1 MLRVSICDDDVATL
15 SQLEELVR
23 QYLDPGELCLATYS
37 GYGEFLTTRQYV
49 DLLFMDIDLGD
60 GCGIELAK
68 EVKKTDSGTCV
79 IFVTA
84 HPEYVEESFEVE
96 PVYFLVKPIRPD
108 SFRRAMDR
116 AMERLVAERQKSRLT
131 VTFQNRVSAVA
142 LRDISYIEFSV
153 RSATIHAGTRVLR
166 TYEKLSSLQQRVDS
180 RQAELEA
187 FEASQAQQFA
197 HYQQTA
203 AHLHQVR
210 LVRHDIYNYIQAAL
224 YLSRDGTPQSREKA
238 MHLIEQVYTALDSQE
253 DSHEL

>member
-108 SFRRAMDR
+108 SFRRAM
-116 AMERLVAERQKSRLT
+116 ERLAAERQKSRLT

-180 RQAELEA
+180 RFIQCHKSYLVNMDYVIGFQGNTLELCGGVEIPV
-187 FEASQAQQFA
+187 S
-197 HYQQTA
+197 
-203 AHLHQVR
+203 
-210 LVRHDIYNYIQAAL
+210 
-224 YLSRDGTPQSREKA
+224 QSRAKVTRETLLH
-238 MHLIEQVYTALDSQE
+238 HLTRGIS
-253 DSHEL
+253 

>member
-108 SFRRAMDR
+108 SFHRAMDR
-116 AMERLVAERQKSRLT
+116 AMERLAAERQESRLT

-180 RQAELEA
+180 RFIQCHKSYLVNMDYVIGFQGNALELCGGVEIPV
-187 FEASQAQQFA
+187 S
-197 HYQQTA
+197 
-203 AHLHQVR
+203 
-210 LVRHDIYNYIQAAL
+210 
-224 YLSRDGTPQSREKA
+224 QSRAKVTRETLLH
-238 MHLIEQVYTALDSQE
+238 HLTRGIS
-253 DSHEL
+253 

>member
-49 DLLFMDIDLGD
+49 DLLFMDIDLGA

-180 RQAELEA
+180 RFIQCHKSYLVNMDYVIGFQGNTLELCGGVEIPV
-187 FEASQAQQFA
+187 S
-197 HYQQTA
+197 
-203 AHLHQVR
+203 
-210 LVRHDIYNYIQAAL
+210 
-224 YLSRDGTPQSREKA
+224 QSRAKVTRETLLH
-238 MHLIEQVYTALDSQE
+238 HLTRGIS
-253 DSHEL
+253 

>member
-23 QYLDPGELCLATYS
+23 QYLDPRELRLATYS

-49 DLLFMDIDLGD
+49 DLLFLDIDLGD
-60 GCGIELAK
+60 CCGIELAK

-108 SFRRAMDR
+108 SFHRAMDR
-116 AMERLVAERQKSRLT
+116 AMEHLAAERQESRLT

-153 RSATIHAGTRVLR
+153 RSATIHAGTRVMR

-180 RQAELEA
+180 RFIQCHKSYLVNMDYVIGFQGNTLELCGGVEIPV
-187 FEASQAQQFA
+187 S
-197 HYQQTA
+197 
-203 AHLHQVR
+203 
-210 LVRHDIYNYIQAAL
+210 
-224 YLSRDGTPQSREKA
+224 QSRAKVTRETLLH
-238 MHLIEQVYTALDSQE
+238 HLTRGIS
-253 DSHEL
+253 

>member
-108 SFRRAMDR
+108 SFHRAMDR
-116 AMERLVAERQKSRLT
+116 AMERLAAERQESRLT

-166 TYEKLSSLQQRVDS
+166 TYEKLSSLQQRVDRRFIQCHKS
-180 RQAELEA
+180 YLVNMDYVIGFQGNTLELCGGVEIPV
-187 FEASQAQQFA
+187 S
-197 HYQQTA
+197 
-203 AHLHQVR
+203 
-210 LVRHDIYNYIQAAL
+210 
-224 YLSRDGTPQSREKA
+224 QSRAKVTRETLLH
-238 MHLIEQVYTALDSQE
+238 HLTRGIS
-253 DSHEL
+253 

>member
-84 HPEYVEESFEVE
+84 HREYVEESFEVE

-180 RQAELEA
+180 RFIQCHKSYLVNMDYVIGFQGNTLELCGGVEIPV
-187 FEASQAQQFA
+187 S
-197 HYQQTA
+197 
-203 AHLHQVR
+203 
-210 LVRHDIYNYIQAAL
+210 
-224 YLSRDGTPQSREKA
+224 QSRAKVTRETLLH
-238 MHLIEQVYTALDSQE
+238 HLTRGIS
-253 DSHEL
+253 

>member
-180 RQAELEA
+180 RFIQCHKSYLVNMDYVIGFQGNTLELCGGVEIPV
-187 FEASQAQQFA
+187 S
-197 HYQQTA
+197 
-203 AHLHQVR
+203 
-210 LVRHDIYNYIQAAL
+210 
-224 YLSRDGTPQSREKA
+224 QSRAKVTRETLLH
-238 MHLIEQVYTALDSQE
+238 HLTRGIS
-253 DSHEL
+253 

>member
-23 QYLDPGELCLATYS
+23 QYLYPSELCLATYS

-108 SFRRAMDR
+108 SFHRAMDR
-116 AMERLVAERQKSRLT
+116 AMERLAAERQESRLT

-180 RQAELEA
+180 RFIQCHKSYLVNMDYVIGFQGNTLELCGGVEIPV
-187 FEASQAQQFA
+187 S
-197 HYQQTA
+197 
-203 AHLHQVR
+203 
-210 LVRHDIYNYIQAAL
+210 
-224 YLSRDGTPQSREKA
+224 QSRAKVTRETLLH
-238 MHLIEQVYTALDSQE
+238 HLTRGIS
-253 DSHEL
+253 

>member
-108 SFRRAMDR
+108 SFRRAMER
-116 AMERLVAERQKSRLT
+116 AMERLAAERQKSRLT

-166 TYEKLSSLQQRVDS
+166 TYEKLSSLQQRVVS
-180 RQAELEA
+180 RFIQCHKSYLVNMDYVIGFQGNTLELCGGVEIPV
-187 FEASQAQQFA
+187 S
-197 HYQQTA
+197 
-203 AHLHQVR
+203 
-210 LVRHDIYNYIQAAL
+210 
-224 YLSRDGTPQSREKA
+224 QSRAKVTRETLLH
-238 MHLIEQVYTALDSQE
+238 HLTRGIS
-253 DSHEL
+253 

>member
-180 RQAELEA
+180 RFIQSHKSYLVNMDYVIGFQGNTLELCGGVEIPV
-187 FEASQAQQFA
+187 S
-197 HYQQTA
+197 
-203 AHLHQVR
+203 
-210 LVRHDIYNYIQAAL
+210 
-224 YLSRDGTPQSREKA
+224 QSRAKVTRETLLH
-238 MHLIEQVYTALDSQE
+238 HLTRGIS
-253 DSHEL
+253 

>member
-180 RQAELEA
+180 RFIQCHKSYLVNMDYVIGFQGNTLELCGGVEIPV
-187 FEASQAQQFA
+187 SQ
-197 HYQQTA
+197 
-203 AHLHQVR
+203 
-210 LVRHDIYNYIQAAL
+210 
-224 YLSRDGTPQSREKA
+224 SRDKVTRETLLH
-238 MHLIEQVYTALDSQE
+238 HLTRGIS
-253 DSHEL
+253 

>member
-108 SFRRAMDR
+108 SFHRAMDR
-116 AMERLVAERQKSRLT
+116 AMERLAAERQESRLT

-153 RSATIHAGTRVLR
+153 RNATIHAGTRVLR

-180 RQAELEA
+180 RFIQCHKSYLVNMDYVIGFQGNTLELCGGVEIPV
-187 FEASQAQQFA
+187 S
-197 HYQQTA
+197 
-203 AHLHQVR
+203 
-210 LVRHDIYNYIQAAL
+210 
-224 YLSRDGTPQSREKA
+224 QSRAKVTRETLLH
-238 MHLIEQVYTALDSQE
+238 HLTRGIS
-253 DSHEL
+253 